1 MGDGTWAARYN
12 LHNKEGP
19 GVMLLLPLS
28 DVGNAQDPFSP
39 VL

>member
-1 MGDGTWAARYN
+1 MGDGTWAGRSD

-28 DVGNAQDPFSP
+28 DEGKAQDPFSP